1 MVGKGGGWW
10 KGRGLGEGAEVR
22 GREGVE
28 GRGGSLERLE
38 RFFILQYSKTCG
50 QTRVNKARSYLFQTS
65 ARSLDRMPPT
75 QAALYQHIRRAL
87 QQAGYIWAQAL
98 VLQPVLPPFTD
109 WGWKRSSVGHLVP
122 FWTMLEDASKACKAL
137 HSCSCKTSCIK
148 CKCVVNGF
156 RCTSL
161 YKCEG
166 ACSNNE

>member
-1 MVGKGGGWW
+1 MGGSLGMMVGKGGGWW

-87 QQAGYIWAQAL
+87 QQAGHIWAQAL
-98 VLQPVLPPFTD
+98 VLQPVLPHSLIGD
-109 WGWKRSSVGHLVP
+109 GREVQSVTWYHFGL
-122 FWTMLEDASKACKAL
+122 C
-137 HSCSCKTSCIK
+137 
-148 CKCVVNGF
+148 
-156 RCTSL
+156 
-161 YKCEG
+161 
-166 ACSNNE
+166 